1 MKAGYL
7 QPQTFQKNTLVLF
20 LFITAFLVKYL
31 SFQKET
37 ACLPLLAGKS
47 SDSTVSPTQCN
58 NRYGSQ
64 HSQKTPWPIFSWN
77 GSVSYMCLYIAVRLQ
92 GNMVLWTWELGP
104 DGKNRI
110 FLLWKPK
117 SCRLKP
123 ARKAHWFIFLFVF
136 NNSFGQVFE
145 FSERKRLLVTP
156 CWEVIWYYNFTLS
169 GWQQVW

>member
-20 LFITAFLVKYL
+20 LFITVFLVKYL

-47 SDSTVSPTQCN
+47 SESTFSPNQCN

-64 HSQKTPWPIFSWN
+64 HLQKTLPWPIFSWN
-77 GSVSYMCLYIAVRLQ
+77 GSVSYMCLYIAVKLQ

-110 FLLWKPK
+110 FFLWKLK

-123 ARKAHWFIFLFVF
+123 ARKTHWFIFLLILTTV
-136 NNSFGQVFE
+136 FGQVFE
-145 FSERKRLLVTP
+145 FSESNRLLATF
-156 CWEVIWYYNFTLS
+156 CW
-169 GWQQVW
+169 